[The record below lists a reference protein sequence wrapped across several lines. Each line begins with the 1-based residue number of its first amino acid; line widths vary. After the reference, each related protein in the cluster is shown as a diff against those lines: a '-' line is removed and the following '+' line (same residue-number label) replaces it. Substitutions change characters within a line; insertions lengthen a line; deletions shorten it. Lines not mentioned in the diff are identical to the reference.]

1 MAKEQVHDIF
11 ESIAKDYDS
20 ANDRISFGL
29 HRRWKKRL
37 VDITSRAAALG
48 DRGMVL
54 DCCCG
59 TGDITEALAKRNPGV
74 LVVGLDFSESMLD
87 VARHR
92 TKDLD
97 NVMLVQGDAMTLPF
111 DEGTF
116 DATVVSFGLR
126 NLQDYGQAVSE
137 MSRVTRKGGIVACL
151 DASVPDDP
159 VVFPFYTLYYKY
171 IMVILG
177 GGPAKIPEYS
187 WLYQSTQDFLRK
199 KELAALFENN
209 GLRDVEVQSFMMG
222 AAALHVGTVWR

>member
-1 MAKEQVHDIF
+1 MPKQKVHDIF
-11 ESIAKDYDS
+11 ETIAKDYDS

-37 VDITSRAAALG
+37 VDIVSRAAAIG
-48 DRGMVL
+48 GSGMVL

-59 TGDITEALAKRNPGV
+59 TGDITEAIARRNPGV
-74 LVVGLDFSESMLD
+74 LVVGLDFSENMLD
-87 VARHR
+87 VARYR

-97 NVMLVQGDAMTLPF
+97 NVMLVEGDAMSLPF

-116 DATVVSFGLR
+116 DAAVISFGLR
-126 NLQDYGQAVSE
+126 NLPDYGQGISE
-137 MSRVTRKGGIVACL
+137 MARVTRKGGIVACL
-151 DASVPDDP
+151 DSSVPDDP
-159 VVFPFYTLYYKY
+159 VVIPFYTIYYRY
-171 IMVILG
+171 LMVLLG
-177 GGPAKIPEYS
+177 GGPARIPQYS
-187 WLYQSTQDFLRK
+187 WLYESTQEFLRK